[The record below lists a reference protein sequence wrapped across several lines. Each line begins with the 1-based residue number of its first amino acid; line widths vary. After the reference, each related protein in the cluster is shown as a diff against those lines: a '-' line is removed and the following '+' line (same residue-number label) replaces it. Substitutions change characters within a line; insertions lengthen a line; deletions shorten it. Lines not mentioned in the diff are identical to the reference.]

1 MLARDLER
9 IANLNNIFN
18 YNDVEALQICRM
30 NQTPFFA
37 LVRRFRATRLLVD
50 NLHTF
55 VEEHLAMFL
64 LVVSHNQRF
73 RVIHNTFRR
82 SRETYEDTH
91 QSKVDAIFQGDNLHS
106 IFIA

>member
-1 MLARDLER
+1 
-9 IANLNNIFN
+9 
-18 YNDVEALQICRM
+18 M
-30 NQTPFFA
+30 NRAPFFA

-50 NLHTF
+50 NLHTS
-55 VEEHLAMFL
+55 VEEQLAIFL
-64 LVVSHNQRF
+64 HVVSHNQRF

-91 QSKVDAIFQGDNLHS
+91 QSKVDAIFQGDHLHS